1 VRRAAASLCALA
13 ALAVAG
19 CGGGG
24 GNDQP
29 AADTSPTTVQNN
41 KVEVVGGGSGGGSD
55 SAQSSFDPAAI
66 YRQYG
71 PGVVTVISV
80 LPGGGGGLFGGGGS
94 SEEALGSGFVVD
106 AHGHVATNAHVVTT
120 GEGNNIKRASKVY
133 VQFADRNRVPAKILG
148 DDPNADV
155 ALLQIPTGGLKLT
168 PLPLGSSDHLVV
180 GSPVAAI
187 GSPFGEE
194 QSLSVGV
201 ISALNRSI
209 TSLTSFDINNAIQ
222 TDAAINHGNSGGP
235 LLNARGQVIGINSQI
250 KSTGGGGEG
259 VGFAVPVA
267 TVRRSIDQLE
277 RSGEV
282 QYSFLGVSSVP
293 LYPQLAKRLG
303 YDARTGALVGKVEPD
318 SPAEKAG
325 VKAGTTTFTFE
336 GDSQIPK
343 GGDAIV
349 AVDGRPVTTPN
360 DLGNLVGQRNP
371 GTKVKLSLVRGHS
384 HRTVTVTLAPR
395 PASAQP

>member
-1 VRRAAASLCALA
+1 MRRVAPLACVLA
-13 ALAVAG
+13 ALAAAG

-24 GNDQP
+24 SGGASSVASSGP
-29 AADTSPTTVQNN
+29 VTVQNT
-41 KVEVVGGGSGGGSD
+41 KVKVVGGGGAEAAGFNPS
-55 SAQSSFDPAAI
+55 AI
-66 YRQYG
+66 YRHYS

-80 LPGGGGGLFGGGGS
+80 LPGASGGLFGGGS
-94 SEEALGSGFVVD
+94 PSEEALGSGFVLD
-106 AHGHVATNAHVVTT
+106 GNGDIATNAHVVTS
-120 GEGNNIKRASKVY
+120 GQGGNIKRASQVY
-133 VQFADRNRVPAKILG
+133 VEFPDHNRVPANIVG

-155 ALLQIPTGGLKLT
+155 ALLKVSPGGLRLT
-168 PLPLGSSDHLVV
+168 PLPLGSSANLIV

-201 ISALNRSI
+201 ISAVNRSI

-259 VGFAVPVA
+259 VGFAVPVN
-267 TVRRSIDQLE
+267 TVRRSIDQLKQN
-277 RSGEV
+277 GKV
-282 QYSFLGVSSVP
+282 NYSYIGVSSVD
-293 LYPQLAKRLG
+293 LYPQLAKHLG
-303 YDARTGALVGKVEPD
+303 IAARTGALVAKVEPG
-318 SPAEKAG
+318 SPAAKANL
-325 VKAGTTTFTFE
+325 KAGTSTITFE
-336 GDSQIPK
+336 GDARIPK

-349 AVDGRPVTTPN
+349 AVDGKPVRGST
-360 DLGNLVGQRNP
+360 DLGNLIASRNP
-371 GTKVKLSLVRGHS
+371 GSKVKLSVVNGRN

-395 PASAQP
+395 PASATP

>member
-1 VRRAAASLCALA
+1 MRRAAPLACALA

-24 GNDQP
+24 GGGGSVASSGP
-29 AADTSPTTVQNN
+29 VTVQNT
-41 KVEVVGGGSGGGSD
+41 KVQVVGSGGGEV
-55 SAQSSFDPAAI
+55 AGGFNAAAI
-66 YRQYG
+66 YKQYS

-80 LPGGGGGLFGGGGS
+80 LPGSGGGLFGGGTS
-94 SEEALGSGFVVD
+94 AEEALGSGFVLD
-106 AHGHVATNAHVVTT
+106 GKGDIATNAHVVTS
-120 GEGNNIKRASKVY
+120 GQGANIKRASQVF
-133 VQFADRNRVPAKILG
+133 VEFPDHNRVPAKIVG

-155 ALLQIPTGGLKLT
+155 ALLQVSPAGLRLT
-168 PLPLGSSDHLVV
+168 PLPLGNSANLIV

-201 ISALNRSI
+201 ISAVNRSI

-259 VGFAVPVA
+259 VGFAVPVN
-267 TVRRSIDQLE
+267 TVRRSIDQL
-277 RSGEV
+277 RRNGKVS
-282 QYSFLGVSSVP
+282 YSYIGVSSVD
-293 LYPQLAKRLG
+293 LYPQLAQRLG
-303 YDARTGALVGKVEPD
+303 IDARTGALVAKVEPG
-318 SPAEKAG
+318 SPAAKANL
-325 VKAGTTTFTFE
+325 KAGTSTITFE
-336 GDSQIPK
+336 GDSRIPK

-349 AVDGRPVTTPN
+349 AVDGKPVHGST
-360 DLGNLVGQRNP
+360 DLGTLVASRDP
-371 GTKVKLSLVRGHS
+371 GTKVTLSVVNGHN
-384 HRTVTVTLAPR
+384 HRNVTVTLAPR
-395 PASAQP
+395 PASATP

>member
-1 VRRAAASLCALA
+1 MRRAAPLACVLA

-24 GNDQP
+24 GGGSSVASSGP
-29 AADTSPTTVQNN
+29 VTVQNT
-41 KVEVVGGGSGGGSD
+41 KVQVVGGGGEVASG
-55 SAQSSFDPAAI
+55 FNPAAI
-66 YRQYG
+66 YKRYS

-80 LPGGGGGLFGGGGS
+80 LPGSGGGLFGGGTS
-94 SEEALGSGFVVD
+94 AEEALGSGFVLNGNGD
-106 AHGHVATNAHVVTT
+106 IATNAHVVTT
-120 GEGNNIKRASKVY
+120 GQGGNIKRASQVF
-133 VQFADRNRVPAKILG
+133 VQFPDRNRVPAKIVG

-155 ALLQIPTGGLKLT
+155 ALLQVSPAGLKLT
-168 PLPLGSSDHLVV
+168 PLPLGNSSNLVV

-201 ISALNRSI
+201 ISAVNRSI

-235 LLNARGQVIGINSQI
+235 LLNGRGQVIGINSQI

-259 VGFAVPVA
+259 VGFAVPVN
-267 TVRRSIDQLE
+267 TVRRSIDQL
-277 RSGEV
+277 RRNGKV
-282 QYSFLGVSSVP
+282 TYSYIGVSSVD

-303 YDARTGALVGKVEPD
+303 IDARTGALVAKVEPG
-318 SPAEKAG
+318 SPASKANLN
-325 VKAGTTTFTFE
+325 AGTSTITFE
-336 GDSQIPK
+336 GDSRIPK

-349 AVDGRPVTTPN
+349 AVDGKPVHGST
-360 DLGNLVGQRNP
+360 DLGTLVASRDP
-371 GTKVKLSLVRGHS
+371 GTKITLSVVNGHN
-384 HRTVTVTLAPR
+384 HRNVTVTLAPR
-395 PASAQP
+395 PASATP